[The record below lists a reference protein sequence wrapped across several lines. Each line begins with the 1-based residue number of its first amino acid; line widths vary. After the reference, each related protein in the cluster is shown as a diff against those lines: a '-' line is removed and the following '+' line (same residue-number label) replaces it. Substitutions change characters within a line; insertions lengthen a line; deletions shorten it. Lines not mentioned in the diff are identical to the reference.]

1 MKLNK
6 LLILIAIS
14 IIMTLVTVI
23 LIRENQHLAQIEN
36 YLDREIRKEETR
48 LEVYEEFTNNYND
61 LQASYD
67 GLCIDYQEL
76 KEKSDIVYEEF
87 ICTGYSG
94 YDGEQGTNG
103 ITATGFKTD
112 CGLPIVAVDPKVI
125 PLYSIVEI
133 EGLGGFVALDVGSA
147 IRGNR
152 IDILFDSREE
162 AIEFGKQEL
171 MVRVIR

>member
-1 MKLNK
+1 MNK
-6 LLILIAIS
+6 LKILIAIS
-14 IIMTLVTVI
+14 IILTLIMVI
-23 LIRENQHLAQIEN
+23 LIRENQHLVQIEN
-36 YLDREIRKEETR
+36 YLDREVQKEEAR

-67 GLCIDYQEL
+67 ELCIDYQEL

-87 ICTGYSG
+87 ICTGYSD

-103 ITATGFKTD
+103 IIATGFKTD

-133 EGLGGFVALDVGSA
+133 EGLGGFVALDVGGA

-162 AIEFGKQEL
+162 AIEFGRQEL
-171 MVRVIR
+171 MVRVIK